1 MIFTEEIGKI
11 LWEVIIFITYILV
24 CGSLVEWRYSK
35 KTCLVL
41 TAGLVAAIFLGQGWL
56 FYSSNSI
63 MKILTMLPVTAYL
76 PSIIYLHLISGVGFL
91 QTVLVWG
98 MGLLV
103 YDILKIYLKILL
115 WSVKIGHGAQE
126 GIFYV
131 LLITACLLV
140 GAGLM
145 LFF

>member
-103 YDILKIYLKILL
+103 YDILKI
-115 WSVKIGHGAQE
+115 
-126 GIFYV
+126 
-131 LLITACLLV
+131 
-140 GAGLM
+140 
-145 LFF
+145 